1 MATRAECPTPTKDAH
16 SSKAGARKEARSVER
31 RNGVRM
37 GFYKCACGKYHVTS
51 RTRRKNR
58 GT

>member
-1 MATRAECPTPTKDAH
+1 MASKVECPTPYKDGFQKK
-16 SSKAGARKEARSVER
+16 SSARKAAHSVER

-37 GFYKCACGKYHVTS
+37 GFYKCECGLYHTTS